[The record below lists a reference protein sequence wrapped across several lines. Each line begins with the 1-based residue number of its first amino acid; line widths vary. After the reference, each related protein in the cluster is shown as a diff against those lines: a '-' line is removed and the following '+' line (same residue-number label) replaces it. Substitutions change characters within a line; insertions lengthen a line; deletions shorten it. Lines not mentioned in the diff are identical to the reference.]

1 MTAKEIA
8 QGAFASLSTL
18 LRIAAKAK
26 SQRVS
31 TIWFC
36 ICLMSYV
43 EKEDFMREDVH
54 SKEFWD
60 EAQKK
65 AAFQKRFDRP
75 DCIVLD
81 SEYCSMGRMIAVKA
95 CERGGYTYYDAEKL
109 MSLLEPE
116 ERELVARYDKVL
128 GDTEITEEDLKKDS
142 DFERV
147 SRLYQQ
153 AIGQALKDG
162 PCLIHECGI
171 KERIEPEGF
180 QCVSVLFYAM
190 DQQEKRERA
199 RTAAIYKDLET
210 AEELDKAIER
220 EDHRR
225 RIYHNALSE
234 RPWGRKVAYDLCLN
248 TDVLGRKKSAELL
261 EALMAGEDQNH
272 KLL

>member
-1 MTAKEIA
+1 MI
-8 QGAFASLSTL
+8 
-18 LRIAAKAK
+18 
-26 SQRVS
+26 
-31 TIWFC
+31 
-36 ICLMSYV
+36 
-43 EKEDFMREDVH
+43 MRDDVH

-60 EAQKK
+60 GVQKK

-116 ERELVARYDKVL
+116 ERELVARYNKVL
-128 GDTEITEEDLKKDS
+128 GDTEVTEEDLKKDS

-147 SRLYQQ
+147 ARLYQQ

-171 KERIEPEGF
+171 KERIESEGF
-180 QCVSVLFYAM
+180 QCVRVLCDAM
-190 DQQEKRERA
+190 TPQEKRERA
-199 RTAAIYKDLET
+199 RTTAIYKDLET
-210 AEELDKAIER
+210 AEELDQAIER

-225 RIYHNALSE
+225 RIYHNALSD
-234 RPWGRKVAYDLCLN
+234 RPWGRKEAYDLCVN
-248 TDVLGRKKSAELL
+248 TDVFGREKSAELL
-261 EALMAGEDQNH
+261 EALMAGENH
-272 KLL
+272 ELL